1 MGETIR
7 ERIARILEPQAWR
20 ALGAGDTLAYR
31 SRRTS
36 SQRKADAILN
46 ILSEPGEE
54 DVERVARGLYDED
67 PIAMQMFDSEDIRDL
82 ARAAIKAFLSDGGR

>member
-46 ILSEPGEE
+46 ILSE
-54 DVERVARGLYDED
+54 
-67 PIAMQMFDSEDIRDL
+67 
-82 ARAAIKAFLSDGGR
+82 RAEKMADHEGWTEAGRSAVRAFLSDGGR